1 MQREHTGLLKC
12 NQRNSKYSRF
22 QVQYFRI
29 ADCFSLPEQGNSF
42 HRRMT
47 IKGMLSITLADK
59 LLMQR
64 LRIGL
69 KFLKFLKVIP

>member
-1 MQREHTGLLKC
+1 MQREHIGLLEC

-42 HRRMT
+42 HRKVT
-47 IKGMLSITLADK
+47 IKGTLSVTLADK
-59 LLMQR
+59 LLVR
-64 LRIGL
+64 D
-69 KFLKFLKVIP
+69 